1 MSDDTMTSDNTESGN
16 LTVGEAT
23 TAFEGMLSTDEEST
37 KDNPEVA
44 EETEVETDVEESEVE
59 EESESEEIEEEE
71 EEETEEESEI
81 EEEVE
86 EEKTFTVKA
95 SGKEEQVTIDDL
107 IKNYQLGSDY
117 TKKTQEIAEQRKVIE
132 KESRA
137 IIEARQVR
145 DEYAQSLQQL
155 QQQLTANTGM
165 TSDEELMQLREN
177 DPTEYAQKVADNTL
191 REKQIKAVQAEQQRL
206 AQEQQ
211 SDRAKQLQ
219 DFVQQERVKLV
230 EAMPE
235 FSDKAKGEQILKETR
250 TYLKKEG
257 FSDAEVNGVVDHR
270 HVKLIRKADLYDRL
284 MAGKSGA
291 KKKVAKAPKTM
302 KSGARVKATVTDL
315 QKKQMK
321 RLQQT
326 GSARDAAAI
335 FENLI

>member
-1 MSDDTMTSDNTESGN
+1 
-16 LTVGEAT
+16 
-23 TAFEGMLSTDEEST
+23 
-37 KDNPEVA
+37 
-44 EETEVETDVEESEVE
+44 
-59 EESESEEIEEEE
+59 
-71 EEETEEESEI
+71 
-81 EEEVE
+81 
-86 EEKTFTVKA
+86 
-95 SGKEEQVTIDDL
+95 
-107 IKNYQLGSDY
+107 
-117 TKKTQEIAEQRKVIE
+117 
-132 KESRA
+132 
-137 IIEARQVR
+137 
-145 DEYAQSLQQL
+145 
-155 QQQLTANTGM
+155 
-165 TSDEELMQLREN
+165 MQLREN